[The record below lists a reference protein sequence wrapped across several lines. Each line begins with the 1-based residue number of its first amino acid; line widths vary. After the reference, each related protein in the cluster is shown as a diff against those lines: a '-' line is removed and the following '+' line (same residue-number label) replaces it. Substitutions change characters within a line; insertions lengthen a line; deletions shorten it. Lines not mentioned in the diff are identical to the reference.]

1 MDSNKMSGE
10 ITYLKVE
17 DIFNSGNG
25 KYKIPIYQRNYAWKE
40 PQIRQLIRD
49 IYDYCEKNKEKKYYI
64 GTLVVRPDKEKNTFE
79 VIDGQQRLTTLSM
92 LVAYLNNIVKA
103 PNNTK
108 ESEKTKLE
116 NTITFQCR
124 NASTNSLNKIWEDQ
138 SDDCDATDSIT
149 AGYQILKKSFEDIVG
164 KTSEDGTNEK
174 YLAYLLENVIIY
186 RIPVPEDTD
195 LNHYFEIM
203 NTRGEQLEKHEIL
216 KAKLL
221 SVFTEEKEDSYK
233 KKFLNEIWETCSNM
247 GKYLSYDT
255 LQSYESVRKE
265 AQLSK
270 AQSESKNQTIENP
283 TIKNI
288 IDSNRN
294 IDNKNNSAEDRYR
307 SIIDFPNFLLLVL
320 KLMDDKTVLDDK
332 KLLEQF
338 NEKILNEKNEE
349 TKKDKV
355 EKFFMILLKARY
367 LFDCYVIKREL
378 SSGKWILKSLS
389 KENGKEDLKN
399 TFDDNSKNKQ
409 ILMLLSMF
417 EVSFPNYSYK
427 SWLFGTLEYL
437 TRKAQPKNCKLWYNI
452 FCINFKD
459 CLPTWNMVDAD
470 DYIDHLEQ
478 YANKKRCEYGEFVCP
493 VNVDN
498 LNKFDKMACSI
509 KEQRCGIVNLENFD
523 AFDKGTAVPNFIF
536 NLLDCKLWKNEKDNK
551 LWKNE
556 KDKDKYKD
564 FEFTYRDSVEH
575 FYPQNPI
582 GGKPV
587 ENVDSFGNLC
597 LITSE
602 MNSRLNNLLPSAKR
616 DIWNAS
622 KSQPSIKLSKMMEM
636 MEMME
641 TKEWKEKDIE
651 KHKREMLEILFDDRN
666 PQNLKNR

>member
-49 IYDYCEKNKEKKYYI
+49 IYDYCGEKNKEKKYYI

-92 LVAYLNNIVKA
+92 LVAYLNNIVKT
-103 PNNTK
+103 PNNTQ

-124 NASTNSLNKIWEDQ
+124 QVSTNSLNKIWGKNS
-138 SDDCDATDSIT
+138 SDDYEATDPIL

-174 YLAYLLENVIIY
+174 YLAYLLEHVIIY

-221 SVFTEEKEDSYK
+221 SVFKYNTGTIEFYSR
-233 KKFLNEIWETCSNM
+233 IWDACSDM
-247 GKYLSYDT
+247 GKYLCPKT
-255 LQSYESVRKE
+255 LLPDPQDKTHDKGNNEENFTIKSI
-265 AQLSK
+265 
-270 AQSESKNQTIENP
+270 IENTDGKP
-283 TIKNI
+283 GN
-288 IDSNRN
+288 NN
-294 IDNKNNSAEDRYR
+294 GQNNSQEDNNAKDRYR
-307 SIIDFPNFLLLVL
+307 SIIDFPNFLLMVL
-320 KLMDDKTVLDDK
+320 KLMDDETVLDDK
-332 KLLEQF
+332 KLLDEF
-338 NEKILNEKNEE
+338 D
-349 TKKDKV
+349 KKLKLKAHLFV
-355 EKFFMILLKARY
+355 EKFFKKLLTSRL
-367 LFDCYVIKREL
+367 LFDNYVIKREL
-378 SSGKWILKSLS
+378 SSGKWSLKSLD
-389 KENGKEDLKN
+389 KNGESLEN
-399 TFDDNSKNKQ
+399 TFNDPNSNHQ

-427 SWLFGTLEYL
+427 SWLFDVLKYL
-437 TRKAQPKNCKLWYNI
+437 TEQPRSIDLWCDIYCNNSSCFSQWYN
-452 FCINFKD
+452 
-459 CLPTWNMVDAD
+459 VEAD
-470 DYIDHLEQ
+470 DYIKFLEES
-478 YANKKRCEYGEFVCP
+478 ANKKRDTYIKNTD
-493 VNVDN
+493 NVELDYD
-498 LNKFDKMACSI
+498 KF
-509 KEQRCGIVNLENFD
+509 NTFD
-523 AFDKGTAVPNFIF
+523 IGTAVPNFIF
-536 NLLDCKLWKNEKDNK
+536 NLLDYKLWKKEKD
-551 LWKNE
+551 
-556 KDKDKYKD
+556 KD

-636 MEMME
+636 ME
-641 TKEWKEKDIE
+641 TKEWDENAIRS
-651 KHKREMLEILFDDRN
+651 HKREMLEILFDDRN

>member
-49 IYDYCEKNKEKKYYI
+49 IYDYVEIGDKRKYYI

-92 LVAYLNNIVKA
+92 LVAYLKKA
-103 PNNTK
+103 PNNTQ

-124 NASTNSLNKIWEDQ
+124 NASTNSLNKIWKNQ
-138 SDDCDATDSIT
+138 NSDYDATDPIT

-164 KTSEDGTNEK
+164 KASGNVTNED
-174 YLAYLLENVIIY
+174 YLKYLLENVIIY
-186 RIPVPEDTD
+186 RISVPQDTD

-221 SVFTEEKEDSYK
+221 SVFKDNTDTREFYSG
-233 KKFLNEIWETCSNM
+233 IWDACSDM
-247 GKYLSYDT
+247 GKYVCPEALLSRSQDKK
-255 LQSYESVRKE
+255 QDSNDQGNKGENSHE
-265 AQLSK
+265 QDF
-270 AQSESKNQTIENP
+270 TIENI
-283 TIKNI
+283 IKKYEDKEGN
-288 IDSNRN
+288 NAQ
-294 IDNKNNSAEDRYR
+294 NNSTEDRYR

-320 KLMDDKTVLDDK
+320 KLMDKETDLDDKKLLEQLTVLDDK

-338 NEKILNEKNEE
+338 NEKILNEE

-355 EKFFMILLKARY
+355 EEFFGILLKARY
-367 LFDCYVIKREL
+367 LFDNYVIKRDL

-427 SWLFGTLEYL
+427 SWLFDVLKYL
-437 TRKAQPKNCKLWYNI
+437 TEQPRSIDLWCDIYCNNSSCFSQWYN
-452 FCINFKD
+452 
-459 CLPTWNMVDAD
+459 VEAD
-470 DYIDHLEQ
+470 DYIKFLEESTS
-478 YANKKRCEYGEFVCP
+478 KKRDTYIKNTD
-493 VNVDN
+493 NVELDYD
-498 LNKFDKMACSI
+498 KF
-509 KEQRCGIVNLENFD
+509 NTFD
-523 AFDKGTAVPNFIF
+523 IGTAVPNFIF
-536 NLLDCKLWKNEKDNK
+536 NLLDYKLWKKEED
-551 LWKNE
+551 
-556 KDKDKYKD
+556 KD

-582 GGKPV
+582 SGKSV

-597 LITSE
+597 LITSD

-622 KSQPSIKLSKMMEM
+622 KSQPSIKLSKMLEINDWN
-636 MEMME
+636 ENAI
-641 TKEWKEKDIE
+641 K
-651 KHKREMLEILFDDRN
+651 KHKADMLKVLFA
-666 PQNLKNR
+666 KETSEH

>member
-92 LVAYLNNIVKA
+92 LVAYLNNIVKT
-103 PNNTK
+103 PNNTQ

-124 NASTNSLNKIWEDQ
+124 QVSTNSLNKIWGKNS
-138 SDDCDATDSIT
+138 SDDYEATDPIL

-174 YLAYLLENVIIY
+174 YLAYLLEHVIIY

-221 SVFTEEKEDSYK
+221 SVFKYNTGTIEFYSR
-233 KKFLNEIWETCSNM
+233 IWDACSDM
-247 GKYLSYDT
+247 GKYLCPKT
-255 LQSYESVRKE
+255 LLPDPQDKTHDKGNNEENFTIKSI
-265 AQLSK
+265 
-270 AQSESKNQTIENP
+270 IENTDGKP
-283 TIKNI
+283 GN
-288 IDSNRN
+288 NN
-294 IDNKNNSAEDRYR
+294 GQNNSQEDNNAKDRYR
-307 SIIDFPNFLLLVL
+307 SIIDFPNFLLMVL
-320 KLMDDKTVLDDK
+320 KLMDDETVLDDK
-332 KLLEQF
+332 KLLDEF
-338 NEKILNEKNEE
+338 D
-349 TKKDKV
+349 KKLKLKAHLFV
-355 EKFFMILLKARY
+355 EKFFKKLLTSRL
-367 LFDCYVIKREL
+367 LFDNYVIKREL
-378 SSGKWILKSLS
+378 SSGKWSLKSLD
-389 KENGKEDLKN
+389 KNGESLEN
-399 TFDDNSKNKQ
+399 TFNDPNSNHQ

-427 SWLFGTLEYL
+427 SWLFDVLKYL
-437 TRKAQPKNCKLWYNI
+437 TEQPRSIDLWCDIYCNNSSCFSQWYN
-452 FCINFKD
+452 
-459 CLPTWNMVDAD
+459 VEAD
-470 DYIDHLEQ
+470 DYIKFLEES
-478 YANKKRCEYGEFVCP
+478 ANKKRDTYIKNTD
-493 VNVDN
+493 NVELDYD
-498 LNKFDKMACSI
+498 KF
-509 KEQRCGIVNLENFD
+509 NTFD
-523 AFDKGTAVPNFIF
+523 IGTAVPNFIF
-536 NLLDCKLWKNEKDNK
+536 NLLDYKLWKKEKD
-551 LWKNE
+551 
-556 KDKDKYKD
+556 KD

-597 LITSE
+597 LITSD

-622 KSQPSIKLSKMMEM
+622 KSRQSIKLSKMLEI
-636 MEMME
+636 EDWNE
-641 TKEWKEKDIE
+641 NAIKD
-651 KHKREMLEILFDDRN
+651 HKRKMLEILFDDRN

>member
-17 DIFNSGNG
+17 DIFNSEKG

-40 PQIRQLIRD
+40 PQIRQLIQD
-49 IYDYCEKNKEKKYYI
+49 IYDYYLKDNRENENEIKKYYI

-92 LVAYLNNIVKA
+92 LVAYLNSIVKGQD
-103 PNNTK
+103 NTQ
-108 ESEKTKLE
+108 ESVKSELK

-124 NASTNSLNKIWEDQ
+124 QVSTNFLNKIWEDQ

-149 AGYQILKKSFEDIVG
+149 AGYQILKKSFEDIV
-164 KTSEDGTNEK
+164 KKETVED
-174 YLAYLLENVIIY
+174 YLNYLRENVIVY
-186 RIPVPEDTD
+186 RISVPEDTD

-338 NEKILNEKNEE
+338 NEKILNEENEE
-349 TKKDKV
+349 TKKNKV
-355 EKFFMILLKARY
+355 KKFFGILLKARY
-367 LFDCYVIKREL
+367 LFDNYVIKREL

-427 SWLFGTLEYL
+427 SWLFETLEYL
-437 TRKAQPKNCKLWYNI
+437 TGKALPQNCKLWYNI

-470 DYIDHLEQ
+470 GYIKHLEQ
-478 YANKKRCEYGEFVCP
+478 YANKKRCEYGEYVCP
-493 VNVDN
+493 VSVDN

-509 KEQRCGIVNLENFD
+509 EEQRCDTVNLENFD

-536 NLLDCKLWKNEKDNK
+536 NLLDYKLWKKG
-551 LWKNE
+551 
-556 KDKDKYKD
+556 KDKDKDKYKYKD

-582 GGKPV
+582 SGEGV
-587 ENVDSFGNLC
+587 TNVNSFGNLC
-597 LITSE
+597 LITSD
-602 MNSRLNNLLPSAKR
+602 MNSRLNNLSPAAKR
-616 DIWNAS
+616 EIWNAS
-622 KSQPSIKLSKMMEM
+622 KSQPSIKLSKMLEP
-636 MEMME
+636 
-641 TKEWKEKDIE
+641 KEWDENAIRS
-651 KHKREMLEILFDDRN
+651 HKREMLEILFDDRN

>member
-17 DIFNSGNG
+17 DIFNSGSG

-40 PQIRQLIRD
+40 LQIRQLIQD
-49 IYDYCEKNKEKKYYI
+49 IYDYAEDNEENNENKKKKYYI

-92 LVAYLNNIVKA
+92 LVAYLKKVS
-103 PNNTK
+103 NNTQ

-124 NASTNSLNKIWEDQ
+124 QVSTNSLNKIWGKNS
-138 SDDCDATDSIT
+138 SDDYEATDPIT

-164 KTSEDGTNEK
+164 KASGNVTNED
-174 YLAYLLENVIIY
+174 YLKYLLENVIIY

-216 KAKLL
+216 KAELL
-221 SVFTEEKEDSYK
+221 SVFKDNTDTREFYSG
-233 KKFLNEIWETCSNM
+233 IWDACSDM
-247 GKYLSYDT
+247 GKYVCPEALLSRSQDKK
-255 LQSYESVRKE
+255 QDSNDQGNKGENSHK
-265 AQLSK
+265 QDF
-270 AQSESKNQTIENP
+270 TIENI
-283 TIKNI
+283 IKKYEDKEGN
-288 IDSNRN
+288 NAQ
-294 IDNKNNSAEDRYR
+294 NNSTEDRYR

-320 KLMDDKTVLDDK
+320 KLMYDKTVLDDK

-338 NEKILNEKNEE
+338 NEKILNEENEE
-349 TKKDKV
+349 TKKNKV
-355 EKFFMILLKARY
+355 KKFFGILLKARY
-367 LFDCYVIKREL
+367 LFDNYVIKRDL

-399 TFDDNSKNKQ
+399 TFDDDSKNKQ

-427 SWLFGTLEYL
+427 SWLFETLKYL
-437 TRKAQPKNCKLWYNI
+437 TGNAQNCESGYKIY
-452 FCINFKD
+452 
-459 CLPTWNMVDAD
+459 MVDAD
-470 DYIDHLEQ
+470 GYIKHLEES
-478 YANKKRCEYGEFVCP
+478 AKTKRDEYGRCISFE
-493 VNVDN
+493 D
-498 LNKFDKMACSI
+498 LN
-509 KEQRCGIVNLENFD
+509 NFD

-536 NLLDCKLWKNEKDNK
+536 NLLDYKLWR
-551 LWKNE
+551 NE
-556 KDKDKYKD
+556 KDKAKYKD

-582 GGKPV
+582 SGKPV

-597 LITSE
+597 LITSD

-622 KSQPSIKLSKMMEM
+622 KSQPSIKLSKMMEK
-636 MEMME
+636 MME
-641 TKEWKEKDIE
+641 TKEWDENAIRS
-651 KHKREMLEILFDDRN
+651 HKREMLEILFDDRN

>member
-1 MDSNKMSGE
+1 MSE
-10 ITYLKVE
+10 QIKSLKVK
-17 DIFNSGNG
+17 DIFNSKTD

-40 PQIRQLIRD
+40 PQIRQLIQD
-49 IYDYCEKNKEKKYYI
+49 IYDYAEDNEENNENKKKKYYI
-64 GTLVVRPDKEKNTFE
+64 GTLVVRPDKENTFE

-103 PNNTK
+103 PNNTQ
-108 ESEKTKLE
+108 ESEKTELE

-124 NASTNSLNKIWEDQ
+124 NASTNSLNKIWKNQ
-138 SDDCDATDSIT
+138 NSDYDATDPIT

-164 KTSEDGTNEK
+164 KASGNVTNED
-174 YLAYLLENVIIY
+174 YLKYLLENVIIY

-221 SVFTEEKEDSYK
+221 SVFKYNTGTIDFYSR
-233 KKFLNEIWETCSNM
+233 IWDACSDM
-247 GKYLSYDT
+247 GKYLC
-255 LQSYESVRKE
+255 
-265 AQLSK
+265 SK
-270 AQSESKNQTIENP
+270 MLKTNNQENKTGDFTIEYLIEKADGKPGN
-283 TIKNI
+283 NNGQNNSQE
-288 IDSNRN
+288 D
-294 IDNKNNSAEDRYR
+294 NSAEDRYR

-338 NEKILNEKNEE
+338 NEKILNEENEE
-349 TKKDKV
+349 TKKNKV
-355 EKFFMILLKARY
+355 KKFFGILLKARY

-399 TFDDNSKNKQ
+399 TFDDDSKNKQ

-427 SWLFGTLEYL
+427 SWLFETLEYL
-437 TRKAQPKNCKLWYNI
+437 TGKAQPKNCNLWYNI

-509 KEQRCGIVNLENFD
+509 EEQRCGTVNLENFD

-536 NLLDCKLWKNEKDNK
+536 NLLDYKLWKNEKGK
-551 LWKNE
+551 C
-556 KDKDKYKD
+556 KDFEGKYKD

-636 MEMME
+636 ME

-651 KHKREMLEILFDDRN
+651 MHKKEMLNVLFDKVTSEHKKTIIRQH
-666 PQNLKNR
+666 PL

>member
-17 DIFNSGNG
+17 DIFNSKTG

-49 IYDYCEKNKEKKYYI
+49 IYDYCGEKNKEKKYYI
-64 GTLVVRPDKEKNTFE
+64 GTLVVRPDKENTFE

-92 LVAYLNNIVKA
+92 LVAYLKKVS
-103 PNNTK
+103 NNTQ

-124 NASTNSLNKIWEDQ
+124 QVSTNSLNKIWGKNS
-138 SDDCDATDSIT
+138 SDDYEATDPIL

-164 KTSEDGTNEK
+164 KASGNVTNED
-174 YLAYLLENVIIY
+174 YLKYLLENVIIY

-216 KAKLL
+216 KAELL
-221 SVFTEEKEDSYK
+221 SVFKDNTDTREFYSG
-233 KKFLNEIWETCSNM
+233 IWDACSDM
-247 GKYLSYDT
+247 GKY
-255 LQSYESVRKE
+255 VCPE
-265 AQLSK
+265 ALLPRSQDKKQDSNDQENK
-270 AQSESKNQTIENP
+270 GENSHEQGFTIENI
-283 TIKNI
+283 IKKYE
-288 IDSNRN
+288 D
-294 IDNKNNSAEDRYR
+294 KEGNNAQNNNAEDRYR
-307 SIIDFPNFLLLVL
+307 SIIDFPNFLLMVL
-320 KLMDDKTVLDDK
+320 KLIDDETVLDDK
-332 KLLEQF
+332 KLLDEF
-338 NEKILNEKNEE
+338 DKKLNL
-349 TKKDKV
+349 KDHLSV
-355 EKFFMILLKARY
+355 EKFFEKLLTARF
-367 LFDCYVIKREL
+367 LFDTYVIKREFP
-378 SSGKWILKSLS
+378 SGKWILKSLS
-389 KENGKEDLKN
+389 VEKNKKEKTLKN
-399 TFDDNSKNKQ
+399 TFDDDSKNKQ

-427 SWLFGTLEYL
+427 SWLFETLKYL
-437 TRKAQPKNCKLWYNI
+437 TGNAQNCESGYKI
-452 FCINFKD
+452 FSTNFKD

-470 DYIDHLEQ
+470 DYINHLEQ
-478 YANKKRCEYGEFVCP
+478 YANKKRCEYGECVCP
-493 VNVDN
+493 VNVDY

-509 KEQRCGIVNLENFD
+509 EEQRCDTVNLENFD

-536 NLLDCKLWKNEKDNK
+536 NLLDYKLWKKE
-551 LWKNE
+551 
-556 KDKDKYKD
+556 KDKYKD

-582 GGKPV
+582 SGKSV

-622 KSQPSIKLSKMMEM
+622 KSQPSIKLSKMLEV
-636 MEMME
+636 
-641 TKEWKEKDIE
+641 KEWNENAIKEHRINMFKVLYDVE
-651 KHKREMLEILFDDRN
+651 N
-666 PQNLKNR
+666 PESQN

>member
-1 MDSNKMSGE
+1 MTSSNIKP
-10 ITYLKVE
+10 LKIG
-17 DIFNSGNG
+17 DIFNRRENEF
-25 KYKIPIYQRNYAWKE
+25 YRIPIYQRNYAWKE

-49 IYDYCEKNKEKKYYI
+49 IYDYCGEKNKEKKYYI
-64 GTLVVRPDKEKNTFE
+64 GTLVVRPDKENTFE

-103 PNNTK
+103 PNNTQ
-108 ESEKTKLE
+108 ESEKTELE

-124 NASTNSLNKIWEDQ
+124 NASTNSLNKIWKNQ
-138 SDDCDATDSIT
+138 NSDYDATDPIT

-164 KTSEDGTNEK
+164 KASGNVTNED
-174 YLAYLLENVIIY
+174 YLKYLLENVIIY

-216 KAKLL
+216 KAELL
-221 SVFTEEKEDSYK
+221 SVFKDNTDTREFYSG
-233 KKFLNEIWETCSNM
+233 IWDACSDM
-247 GKYLSYDT
+247 GKYVCPEALLSRSQDKK
-255 LQSYESVRKE
+255 QDSNDQGNKGENSHK
-265 AQLSK
+265 QDF
-270 AQSESKNQTIENP
+270 TIEGI
-283 TIKNI
+283 IKKGESGN
-288 IDSNRN
+288 NN
-294 IDNKNNSAEDRYR
+294 GQNNSQEDNSTEDRYR

-338 NEKILNEKNEE
+338 DEKILNEKNEE
-349 TKKDKV
+349 TKKVK
-355 EKFFMILLKARY
+355 EFFGILLKARY
-367 LFDCYVIKREL
+367 LFDCYVIKRDL

-389 KENGKEDLKN
+389 VEENKKEKTLKN
-399 TFDDNSKNKQ
+399 TFDDDSKNKQ

-427 SWLFGTLEYL
+427 SWLFETLKYL
-437 TRKAQPKNCKLWYNI
+437 TGNAQNCESGYKI
-452 FCINFKD
+452 FSTNFKED

-509 KEQRCGIVNLENFD
+509 EEQRCGTVNLENFD

-536 NLLDCKLWKNEKDNK
+536 NLLDYKLWKNEKGK
-551 LWKNE
+551 C
-556 KDKDKYKD
+556 KDFEGKYKD

-636 MEMME
+636 ME

-651 KHKREMLEILFDDRN
+651 MHKKEMLNVLFDKVTSEHKKTIIRQH
-666 PQNLKNR
+666 PL

>member
-1 MDSNKMSGE
+1 MDANKMSE
-10 ITYLKVE
+10 QITSLKVE
-17 DIFNSGNG
+17 DIFNSNTD

-40 PQIRQLIRD
+40 PQIRQLIQD
-49 IYDYCEKNKEKKYYI
+49 IYDYCGEKNKEKKYYI

-92 LVAYLNNIVKA
+92 LVAYLKKVS
-103 PNNTK
+103 NNTQ

-116 NTITFQCR
+116 NTIKFQCR
-124 NASTNSLNKIWEDQ
+124 QVSTNSLNKIWGKNS
-138 SDDCDATDSIT
+138 SDDYEATDPIL
-149 AGYQILKKSFEDIVG
+149 AGYQILTRSFEDIIG
-164 KTSEDGTNEK
+164 KASGNVINEE
-174 YLAYLLENVIIY
+174 YLKYLLEHVIIY

-221 SVFTEEKEDSYK
+221 SVFKDNTDTREFYSG
-233 KKFLNEIWETCSNM
+233 IWDACSDM
-247 GKYLSYDT
+247 GKYVCPEALLSRSQDKK
-255 LQSYESVRKE
+255 QDSNDQGNKGENSHK
-265 AQLSK
+265 QDF
-270 AQSESKNQTIENP
+270 TIEGI
-283 TIKNI
+283 IKKGESGN
-288 IDSNRN
+288 NN
-294 IDNKNNSAEDRYR
+294 GQNNSQEDNSTEDNSTEDRYR

-320 KLMDDKTVLDDK
+320 KLMGDKTVLDDK

-338 NEKILNEKNEE
+338 DEKILNEKNEE
-349 TKKDKV
+349 TKKVK
-355 EKFFMILLKARY
+355 EFFGILLKARY
-367 LFDCYVIKREL
+367 LFDCYVIKRDL

-399 TFDDNSKNKQ
+399 TFDDDSKNKQ

-427 SWLFGTLEYL
+427 SWLFETLKYL
-437 TRKAQPKNCKLWYNI
+437 TGNAQNCESGYKIY
-452 FCINFKD
+452 
-459 CLPTWNMVDAD
+459 MVDAD
-470 DYIDHLEQ
+470 GYIKHLEDS
-478 YANKKRCEYGEFVCP
+478 AKTKRDEYGRCISSE
-493 VNVDN
+493 D
-498 LNKFDKMACSI
+498 LNNFDAFL
-509 KEQRCGIVNLENFD
+509 NNFD

-536 NLLDCKLWKNEKDNK
+536 NLLDYKLWKNEKDNK

-582 GGKPV
+582 SGKPV

-597 LITSE
+597 LITSD

-622 KSQPSIKLSKMMEM
+622 KSQPSIKLSKMLEP
-636 MEMME
+636 
-641 TKEWKEKDIE
+641 KEWDENAIRS
-651 KHKREMLEILFDDRN
+651 HKREMLEILFDDRN

>member
-1 MDSNKMSGE
+1 MDANKMSGE
-10 ITYLKVE
+10 ITSLKVE
-17 DIFNSGNG
+17 DIFNSKTD

-40 PQIRQLIRD
+40 PQIRQLIQD
-49 IYDYCEKNKEKKYYI
+49 IYDYYLKDNRENENEIKKYYI

-92 LVAYLNNIVKA
+92 LVAYLNSIVKA
-103 PNNTK
+103 PNNTQ
-108 ESEKTKLE
+108 ESEKTELE

-124 NASTNSLNKIWEDQ
+124 NASTNSLNKIWKNQ
-138 SDDCDATDSIT
+138 NSDYDATDPISV
-149 AGYQILKKSFEDIVG
+149 GYQILKKSFEDIVG
-164 KTSEDGTNEK
+164 KASGNVTNED
-174 YLAYLLENVIIY
+174 YLKYLLENVIIY

-221 SVFTEEKEDSYK
+221 SVFTEEKEGSYK

-255 LQSYESVRKE
+255 LQSYESVSKE
-265 AQLSK
+265 AQPPK
-270 AQSESKNQTIENP
+270 AQSESKNQTIEHL
-283 TIKNI
+283 TIEEI
-288 IDSNRN
+288 INSNRD
-294 IDNKNNSAEDRYR
+294 IDNKDNSPEDRYR

-320 KLMDDKTVLDDK
+320 KLMVKETVLDDK

-338 NEKILNEKNEE
+338 NEKILNEKNKK

-355 EKFFMILLKARY
+355 KEFFGILLKARY
-367 LFDCYVIKREL
+367 LFDNYVIKREL
-378 SSGKWILKSLS
+378 ASGKWILKFLKVNAKVNAKGEK
-389 KENGKEDLKN
+389 KEIRELNN
-399 TFDDNSKNKQ
+399 TFDDEKNKQ

-417 EVSFPNYSYK
+417 EVSYPNYSYK
-427 SWLFGTLEYL
+427 TWLFETLKYL
-437 TRKAQPKNCKLWYNI
+437 TGKALPQNCNLWYNI

-470 DYIDHLEQ
+470 GYIKHLEES
-478 YANKKRCEYGEFVCP
+478 ANKKRDEYG
-493 VNVDN
+493 
-498 LNKFDKMACSI
+498 
-509 KEQRCGIVNLENFD
+509 ENFD

-536 NLLDCKLWKNEKDNK
+536 NLLDYKLWKKKEAN
-551 LWKNE
+551 
-556 KDKDKYKD
+556 YKD

-597 LITSE
+597 LITSD

-616 DIWNAS
+616 DIWKAS
-622 KSQPSIKLSKMMEM
+622 KSQPSIKLSKMLETEKWDEEAIEM
-636 MEMME
+636 
-641 TKEWKEKDIE
+641 
-651 KHKREMLEILFDDRN
+651 HKKEMLNVLFD
-666 PQNLKNR
+666 

>member
-1 MDSNKMSGE
+1 MSGE

-17 DIFNSGNG
+17 DIFNSKTV

-49 IYDYCEKNKEKKYYI
+49 IYDYVEIGNKRKYYI

-124 NASTNSLNKIWEDQ
+124 QVSTNFLNKIWEDQ

-149 AGYQILKKSFEDIVG
+149 AGYQILKKSFEDIV
-164 KTSEDGTNEK
+164 KKETVED
-174 YLAYLLENVIIY
+174 YLNYLRENVIVY
-186 RIPVPEDTD
+186 RISVPEDTD

-221 SVFTEEKEDSYK
+221 SVFKYNTGTIDFYSR
-233 KKFLNEIWETCSNM
+233 IWDACSDM
-247 GKYLSYDT
+247 GKYLC
-255 LQSYESVRKE
+255 
-265 AQLSK
+265 SK
-270 AQSESKNQTIENP
+270 MLKTNNQENKTGDFTIEYL
-283 TIKNI
+283 IKKADGKPGNNNGQNNSQE
-288 IDSNRN
+288 D
-294 IDNKNNSAEDRYR
+294 NSAEDRYR

-320 KLMDDKTVLDDK
+320 KLMDKETDLDDKKLLEQLTVLDDK

-338 NEKILNEKNEE
+338 NEKILNEENEE
-349 TKKDKV
+349 TKKNKV
-355 EKFFMILLKARY
+355 KKFFGILLKARY

-427 SWLFGTLEYL
+427 SWLFETLEYL
-437 TRKAQPKNCKLWYNI
+437 TGKALPQNCNLWYNI

-509 KEQRCGIVNLENFD
+509 EEQRCGTVNLENFD

-536 NLLDCKLWKNEKDNK
+536 NLLDYK

-616 DIWNAS
+616 DIWKAS

-636 MEMME
+636 ME
-641 TKEWKEKDIE
+641 TKEWDEEAIE
-651 KHKREMLEILFDDRN
+651 DHKTKMLEVLFD
-666 PQNLKNR
+666 KETSEH

>member
-1 MDSNKMSGE
+1 MDSNKMSE
-10 ITYLKVE
+10 KITSLKVE
-17 DIFNSGNG
+17 DIFNSKTV

-49 IYDYCEKNKEKKYYI
+49 IYDYCGEKNKEKKYYI

-92 LVAYLNNIVKA
+92 LVAYLKKVS
-103 PNNTK
+103 NNTQ

-124 NASTNSLNKIWEDQ
+124 QVSTNSLNKIWEDQ
-138 SDDCDATDSIT
+138 SDDCDATDPIT

-164 KTSEDGTNEK
+164 KASGNVTNED
-174 YLAYLLENVIIY
+174 YLKYLLENVIIY

-221 SVFTEEKEDSYK
+221 SVFKYNTGTIEFYSR
-233 KKFLNEIWETCSNM
+233 IWDACSDM
-247 GKYLSYDT
+247 GKY
-255 LQSYESVRKE
+255 VCPE
-265 AQLSK
+265 ALLPRSQDKKQDSNDQGNK
-270 AQSESKNQTIENP
+270 GENSHKQDFTIEGI
-283 TIKNI
+283 IKKGESG
-288 IDSNRN
+288 SNN
-294 IDNKNNSAEDRYR
+294 AQNNNAEDRYR
-307 SIIDFPNFLLLVL
+307 SIIDFPNFLLMVL
-320 KLMDDKTVLDDK
+320 KLMYDETVLDDK
-332 KLLEQF
+332 KLLYEF
-338 NEKILNEKNEE
+338 DKKLEFKSANEIQLFVKEFF
-349 TKKDKV
+349 KK
-355 EKFFMILLKARY
+355 LLVTRF
-367 LFDCYVIKREL
+367 LFDNYVIKRDL

-399 TFDDNSKNKQ
+399 TFDDDSKNKQ

-427 SWLFGTLEYL
+427 SWLFETLKYL
-437 TRKAQPKNCKLWYNI
+437 TGKALPQNCNLWYNI

-459 CLPTWNMVDAD
+459 CLPTRDKVDASG
-470 DYIDHLEQ
+470 YINHLEQ

-509 KEQRCGIVNLENFD
+509 EEQRCDTVNLENFD

-536 NLLDCKLWKNEKDNK
+536 NLLDYKLWKKEKDK
-551 LWKNE
+551 EKD

-582 GGKPV
+582 SGKSV

-602 MNSRLNNLLPSAKR
+602 MNSRLNNLLPSAKK

-622 KSQPSIKLSKMMEM
+622 KSQPSIKLSKMLEI
-636 MEMME
+636 EDWNE
-641 TKEWKEKDIE
+641 NAIKD
-651 KHKREMLEILFDDRN
+651 HKTEMLEVLFDKRLRN
-666 PQNLKNR
+666 IKKQ

>member
-1 MDSNKMSGE
+1 MDANKMSE
-10 ITYLKVE
+10 QIKSLKVK
-17 DIFNSGNG
+17 DIFNSKTD

-40 PQIRQLIRD
+40 PQIRQLIQD
-49 IYDYCEKNKEKKYYI
+49 IYDYAEDNEENNENKKKKYYI

-124 NASTNSLNKIWEDQ
+124 QVSTNSLNKIWRKNS
-138 SDDCDATDSIT
+138 SDDYEATDPIT

-164 KTSEDGTNEK
+164 KASGNVTNED
-174 YLAYLLENVIIY
+174 YLKYLLENVIIY

-221 SVFTEEKEDSYK
+221 SVFKDNTDTREFYSG
-233 KKFLNEIWETCSNM
+233 IWDACSDM
-247 GKYLSYDT
+247 GKYVCPEALLSRSQDKK
-255 LQSYESVRKE
+255 QDSNDQGNKGENSHK
-265 AQLSK
+265 QDF
-270 AQSESKNQTIENP
+270 TIEGI
-283 TIKNI
+283 IKKGESGN
-288 IDSNRN
+288 NN
-294 IDNKNNSAEDRYR
+294 GQNNSQEDNSTEDNSTEDRYR

-320 KLMDDKTVLDDK
+320 KLMGDKTVLDDK

-338 NEKILNEKNEE
+338 DEKILNEKNEE
-349 TKKDKV
+349 TKKVK
-355 EKFFMILLKARY
+355 EFFGILLKARY
-367 LFDCYVIKREL
+367 LFDCYVIKRDL

-399 TFDDNSKNKQ
+399 TFDDDSKNKQ

-427 SWLFGTLEYL
+427 SWLFETLKYL
-437 TRKAQPKNCKLWYNI
+437 TGNAQNCESGYEI
-452 FCINFKD
+452 Y
-459 CLPTWNMVDAD
+459 MVDAD
-470 DYIDHLEQ
+470 GYIKHLEDS
-478 YANKKRCEYGEFVCP
+478 AKTKRDEYGRCISSE
-493 VNVDN
+493 D
-498 LNKFDKMACSI
+498 LN
-509 KEQRCGIVNLENFD
+509 NFD

-536 NLLDCKLWKNEKDNK
+536 NLLDYKLWKNEKGK
-551 LWKNE
+551 C
-556 KDKDKYKD
+556 KDFEGKYKD

-597 LITSE
+597 LITSD

-622 KSQPSIKLSKMMEM
+622 KSQPSIKLSKMLE
-636 MEMME
+636 
-641 TKEWKEKDIE
+641 IE
-651 KHKREMLEILFDDRN
+651 DWNENAIKKHKADMLKVLFA
-666 PQNLKNR
+666 KETSEH

>member
-1 MDSNKMSGE
+1 MDANKMNE
-10 ITYLKVE
+10 QITSLKVE
-17 DIFNSGNG
+17 DIFNSKTD

-40 PQIRQLIRD
+40 LQIRQLIQD
-49 IYDYCEKNKEKKYYI
+49 IYDYAKDNVEKNENEKKKYYI

-92 LVAYLNNIVKA
+92 LVAYLKKVS
-103 PNNTK
+103 NNTQ

-124 NASTNSLNKIWEDQ
+124 QVSTNSLNKIWEDQ
-138 SDDCDATDSIT
+138 SDDCDATDPIT

-164 KTSEDGTNEK
+164 KASGNVTNED
-174 YLAYLLENVIIY
+174 YLKYLLENVIIY

-221 SVFTEEKEDSYK
+221 SVFKYNTGTIEFYSR
-233 KKFLNEIWETCSNM
+233 IWDACSDM
-247 GKYLSYDT
+247 GKYLC
-255 LQSYESVRKE
+255 
-265 AQLSK
+265 SK
-270 AQSESKNQTIENP
+270 MLKTNNQENKTGDFTIEYLIENTDGKP
-283 TIKNI
+283 GN
-288 IDSNRN
+288 NN
-294 IDNKNNSAEDRYR
+294 GQNNSQEDNSTEDRYR

-320 KLMDDKTVLDDK
+320 KLMDKETDLDDK

-349 TKKDKV
+349 TKKNKV
-355 EKFFMILLKARY
+355 KKFFGILLKARY
-367 LFDCYVIKREL
+367 LFDCYVIKRDL

-427 SWLFGTLEYL
+427 SWLFETLEYL
-437 TRKAQPKNCKLWYNI
+437 TGKALPQNCNLWYNI

-509 KEQRCGIVNLENFD
+509 EEQRCGTVNLENFD

-536 NLLDCKLWKNEKDNK
+536 NLLDYKLWKNEKGK
-551 LWKNE
+551 C
-556 KDKDKYKD
+556 KDFEGKYKD

-622 KSQPSIKLSKMMEM
+622 KSQPSIKLSKMLEI
-636 MEMME
+636 EDWNE
-641 TKEWKEKDIE
+641 NAIKD
-651 KHKREMLEILFDDRN
+651 HKRKMLEILFDDRN